1 MSRFNSAIADVRRSS
16 GVFFGKPHD
25 TTAFGAFLLAVRKL
39 SRQGSGGR
47 PAARQASQNARIR
60 FDVASAIRFRPSTVW
75 TQILYGHHDLHN
87 VDVVCH
93 PNRLRICVG
102 MVCQCFSQM
111 RCTLAMHDDCDVLPY
126 HFPV

>member
-1 MSRFNSAIADVRRSS
+1 VAVLLRARLPKTLAFASMWLRQY
-16 GVFFGKPHD
+16 VFGPRLFGP
-25 TTAFGAFLLAVRKL
+25 
-39 SRQGSGGR
+39 
-47 PAARQASQNARIR
+47 
-60 FDVASAIRFRPSTVW
+60 
-75 TQILYGHHDLHN
+75 QILYGHHDLHN